1 MIAGI
6 LFENPDLTLQR
17 DAQKGDDMR
26 AVQLTAWQSNPE
38 IVDVEIPTAGP
49 GQVVIRVA
57 GAGACHSDLHIMHTM
72 TAGMFPWG
80 PPFTLGHENAGWVH
94 QIGAGVT
101 GYAIGDPVALH
112 GPWGCGSCDRCTT
125 GIEQYCQNQLA
136 AAGDGAF
143 GGGLGMDGG
152 MAEFMLIPDTR
163 HLVHIPAGLDP
174 IAAAPLTDAGLTPY
188 HAVKLS
194 LPKLS
199 PGNSV
204 VVIGVGGLGHLGV
217 QFLEALTGATIIA
230 VDTRQE
236 ALDLARDCGAEFIV
250 RSDAEDALAQIKDAT
265 NGRGAEVVLDFVG
278 MESTIALGVASGR
291 QGGDLTIVGAAGGTY
306 PMGLYSAPYEMNM
319 RSTYWGS
326 RSELVEVLALAA
338 RGDVNVTYT
347 TYALENAPQ
356 AYLDLEAGKVKGR
369 AVIVPSA

>member
-1 MIAGI
+1 M
-6 LFENPDLTLQR
+6 
-17 DAQKGDDMR
+17 
-26 AVQLTAWQSNPE
+26 
-38 IVDVEIPTAGP
+38 
-49 GQVVIRVA
+49 
-57 GAGACHSDLHIMHTM
+57 
-72 TAGMFPWG
+72 
-80 PPFTLGHENAGWVH
+80 
-94 QIGAGVT
+94 
-101 GYAIGDPVALH
+101 
-112 GPWGCGSCDRCTT
+112 
-125 GIEQYCQNQLA
+125 
-136 AAGDGAF
+136 
-143 GGGLGMDGG
+143 
-152 MAEFMLIPDTR
+152 
-163 HLVHIPAGLDP
+163 
-174 IAAAPLTDAGLTPY
+174 
-188 HAVKLS
+188 
-194 LPKLS
+194 
-199 PGNSV
+199 
-204 VVIGVGGLGHLGV
+204 IGVGGLGHLGV